1 MTVLEYL
8 SSQLDRE
15 MTQFDTQRIFSEE
28 IEFWNLCLEARS
40 LLIDEK
46 LTKQKDKDAT
56 NIG

>member
-28 IEFWNLCLEARS
+28 IEFWNLCLEARRF
-40 LLIDEK
+40 LIDEK
-46 LTKQKDKDAT
+46 LAKQEEKDAT